1 MWPPEEG
8 VAREMEV
15 QGKSMQE
22 AYNEHKILLGYNER
36 TMIAALVSI

>member
-1 MWPPEEG
+1 MWTPDEG

-22 AYNEHKILLGYNER
+22 AYNEHKISDRLQ
-36 TMIAALVSI
+36 